1 MFTIDQLKRAVTVS
15 EEIQK
20 LEAELASILG
30 NTSKV
35 SAASLTHAAATP
47 KRRGKRV
54 VSAEAR
60 ARMAA
65 AQKARWA
72 RKAGAAPAAAPQEKK
87 RKGMSPEGRARL
99 AAAMKARWAARK
111 KGGAALNAPAK
122 PAAAA
127 KPAKKAKRN
136 ISPEARAKMAA
147 AAKRRWANVKK
158 AA

>member
-1 MFTIDQLKRAVTVS
+1 MFTIDQLKRAVTIS
-15 EEIQK
+15 EQIKK
-20 LEAELASILG
+20 LQDDLASILG
-30 NTSKV
+30 DSSKV
-35 SAASLTHAAATP
+35 SAASPTHAAATP

-60 ARMAA
+60 AKMAA

-87 RKGMSPEGRARL
+87 RKGMSLEGRARL

-111 KGGAALNAPAK
+111 KGGPALNAPAK
-122 PAAAA
+122 PSAAA

-147 AAKRRWANVKK
+147 AARRRWANVKK
-158 AA
+158 A

>member
-1 MFTIDQLKRAVTVS
+1 
-15 EEIQK
+15 
-20 LEAELASILG
+20 
-30 NTSKV
+30 
-35 SAASLTHAAATP
+35 
-47 KRRGKRV
+47 
-54 VSAEAR
+54 
-60 ARMAA
+60 
-65 AQKARWA
+65 
-72 RKAGAAPAAAPQEKK
+72 
-87 RKGMSPEGRARL
+87 MSPEGRARL

-127 KPAKKAKRN
+127 KPAKKARRN